1 MVRDEDFP
9 CIIDYR
15 FKNLKN
21 QLKKANE
28 LGVLIAL
35 IIGPKEAENFKVSI
49 KNMATEDQS
58 TIDIEDL
65 IDKIYNIIEEYGS

>member
-28 LGVLIAL
+28 HGVLIAL
-35 IIGPKEAENFKVSI
+35 IIGPKEAENDKVSI
-49 KNMATEDQS
+49 KNMATEEQS